1 MAGCPCKTSARFAVR
16 QTPLRLSPSEDAA
29 YLPEAASLSARDKK
43 TPRSFHSHEVCII
56 FAVKFIK
63 SVIYNP
69 QGMAQ
74 GSRQIQTQAQQQI
87 QTLSPQQ
94 VLLVKLLELPAVELE
109 DRVRAELLE
118 NPALEE
124 GKEEPAADDYSATA
138 ETDTLADDA
147 GDTRY
152 DSLDDYLTE
161 DDIPDYKLQ
170 ENNRSK
176 DERAEEIPFSDTTSF
191 YETLKEQLGER
202 NLDSRQRELAEYLI
216 GSLDDDG
223 LLRKPLG
230 SISDELAIYAGID
243 ASEQELEETLKIIQ
257 DFDPAGLGA
266 RNLQE
271 CLLIQIRRKK
281 EQQHH
286 TPNPL
291 LRIEED
297 IIVGYY
303 EEFTRKHWD
312 KIRQRLNLEEDL
324 FDRAIKEVCKLNP
337 RPGASLGEAIGKNM
351 QQIVP
356 DFIVETYDDGTV
368 SLTLNN
374 RNVPE
379 LRMSRDFTEMVEEHT
394 KNKANQSKESK
405 EAMMFLKQKMDAA
418 QGFINAVKQRQN
430 TLTTTMQAIIDL
442 QRPFFL
448 EGDESLLR
456 PMILKD
462 VAERTGLDIST
473 ISRVSNSKYVQTNYG
488 VYPLK
493 FFFNDGYTTEDGEEM
508 SVREIRKILKEC
520 VDNEDKKKPY
530 TDDELAE
537 ILKEK
542 GYPIARRTVA
552 KYRQQMNIPVARMRR

>member
-1 MAGCPCKTSARFAVR
+1 
-16 QTPLRLSPSEDAA
+16 
-29 YLPEAASLSARDKK
+29 
-43 TPRSFHSHEVCII
+43 
-56 FAVKFIK
+56 
-63 SVIYNP
+63 
-69 QGMAQ
+69 MAQ

-94 VLLVKLLELPAVELE
+94 ILVVKLLELPAVELE

-124 GKEEPAADDYSATA
+124 GKEETSNDEYS
-138 ETDTLADDA
+138 ESDENGTDNNDE
-147 GDTRY
+147 GDTSY
-152 DSLDDYLTE
+152 DSLSDYLNE

-170 ENNRSK
+170 ENNRTK
-176 DERAEEIPFSDTTSF
+176 GEQPEEIPFSDSTSF

-202 NLDSRQRELAEYLI
+202 DLTEHQRELAEYLI

-223 LLRKPLG
+223 LLRKSLD
-230 SISDELAIYAGID
+230 SISDELAIYSGIN
-243 ASEQELEETLKIIQ
+243 ASTEELEQALKIIQ

-271 CLLIQIRRKK
+271 CLLIQIRRKI
-281 EQQHH
+281 EQQH
-286 TPNPL
+286 PAKDSVL
-291 LRIEED
+291 YIEEK
-297 IIVGYY
+297 IITECYD
-303 EEFTRKHWD
+303 EFTRKHWD
-312 KIRQRLNLEEDL
+312 KIQQKLNLDDDT
-324 FDRAIKEVCKLNP
+324 FQQAIKEICKLNP

-356 DFIVETYDDGTV
+356 DFIVDTYDDGTIN
-368 SLTLNN
+368 LTLNN
-374 RNVPE
+374 RNMPE
-379 LRMSRDFTEMVEEHT
+379 LRMNRDFTEMVEEHT

-418 QGFINAVKQRQN
+418 QGFIDAIKQRQN
-430 TLTTTMQAIIDL
+430 TLMTTMQAIIDL

-473 ISRVSNSKYVQTNYG
+473 ISRVSNSKYVQTNYSI
-488 VYPLK
+488 YPLK
-493 FFFNDGYTTEDGEEM
+493 FFFNDGYTTEEGEEM

-520 VDNEDKKKPY
+520 IDNEDKKKPY
-530 TDDELAE
+530 TDDELTE
-537 ILKEK
+537 MLKEK

-552 KYRQQMNIPVARMRR
+552 KYRQQMNIPVARLRR

>member
-1 MAGCPCKTSARFAVR
+1 
-16 QTPLRLSPSEDAA
+16 
-29 YLPEAASLSARDKK
+29 
-43 TPRSFHSHEVCII
+43 
-56 FAVKFIK
+56 
-63 SVIYNP
+63 
-69 QGMAQ
+69 MAQ

-94 VLLVKLLELPAVELE
+94 ILVVKLLELPAIELE

-124 GKEEPAADDYSATA
+124 GKDDI
-138 ETDTLADDA
+138 A
-147 GDTRY
+147 GDEYSDAPDADSGTEEGGDTDY
-152 DSLDDYLTE
+152 DSLSDYLTE

-176 DERAEEIPFSDTTSF
+176 GEPAEEIPFSYTTSF

-202 NLDSRQRELAEYLI
+202 NLTEHQRELAEYLI

-223 LLRKPLG
+223 LLRKSLE
-230 SISDELAIYAGID
+230 SISDELAIYAGIE
-243 ASEQELEETLKIIQ
+243 ATTGELEEALKIIQ

-271 CLLIQIRRKK
+271 CLLIQIRRKI
-281 EQQHH
+281 EQQNF

-291 LRIEED
+291 LSIEEA
-297 IIVGYY
+297 IISECY
-303 EEFTRKHWD
+303 EDFTRKHWD
-312 KIRQRLNLEEDL
+312 KIQQKLGLEEEA
-324 FDRAIKEVCKLNP
+324 FRQAINEICKLNP
-337 RPGASLGEAIGKNM
+337 RPGASLGEAIGKNL

-356 DFIVETYDDGTV
+356 DFIVDTYDDGTIN
-368 SLTLNN
+368 LTLNN

-394 KNKANQSKESK
+394 RNKANQSKESK

-418 QGFINAVKQRQN
+418 QGFIDAVKQRQN
-430 TLTTTMQAIIDL
+430 TLLTTMQAIIDL

-448 EGDESLLR
+448 DGDESLLR

-488 VYPLK
+488 IYPLK
-493 FFFNDGYTTEDGEEM
+493 FFFNDGYVTEDGEEM

-520 VDNEDKKKPY
+520 IDSEDKKKPY
-530 TDDELAE
+530 TDDELTE

-552 KYRQQMNIPVARMRR
+552 KYRQQLNIPVARLRR